1 MRNLRAGVRGALF
14 LRVRAT
20 GLEATP
26 GQLVALVVLGLCLQI
41 AFAMARWDWS
51 GRFMLEA
58 LPRALVYVPL
68 LLLAAWLIGARAGR
82 AVLGSV
88 PVLFC
93 AISLVYDLLFELFDR
108 AAERGW
114 LPPAFEYE
122 RGWQLLYAAWL
133 AAVLLGTARLAG
145 EGIVRRVYAM
155 AVVGLSVALPLWHL
169 PTSPLWTG
177 QEEADAQ
184 LRDAFAVSR
193 EAVFYAQPA
202 LLESAMARLAS
213 NRPGVTDLYFVG
225 AATYAAEDVFMKELR
240 VIAQLFEDRFDT
252 AQRML
257 LLVNNP
263 GTAGSEPLASATS
276 IGRVLRA
283 VGERM
288 DPEEDVL
295 FLYLTSHG
303 SSDHKLSVEFWPL
316 QFNDV
321 DPRMLRQML
330 DRAGIKWRV
339 IAISACYSGGFI
351 QALEDEHTLVLT
363 AAEATR
369 QSFGCG
375 TESDFTYFGRAYFDQ
390 ALRASPS
397 FTVAFEQARKEI
409 ARREQAEA
417 LTPSNPQMF
426 VGARVQA
433 KLDEL
438 YRRLGARPSLMQ
450 VESQPA
456 DVPARECAGC

>member
-1 MRNLRAGVRGALF
+1 MRGALF
-14 LRVRAT
+14 LRVHAT
-20 GLEATP
+20 GLDATP
-26 GQLVALVVLGLCLQI
+26 GQLVAVVVLGLGLQI
-41 AFAMARWDWS
+41 ALAMARSGWS
-51 GRFMLEA
+51 GSFVPDA

-82 AVLGSV
+82 AALLAV

-93 AISLVYDLLFELFDR
+93 AISLVYDLLFELFDQT
-108 AAERGW
+108 AEREW
-114 LPPAFEYE
+114 LGPAFDYE
-122 RGWQLLYAAWL
+122 TGWKLLYAVWL

-145 EGIVRRVYAM
+145 GGRLRRMYAM
-155 AVVGLSVALPLWHL
+155 AVMGLTVALPLWHL
-169 PTSPLWTG
+169 PSGSLWIA
-177 QEEADAQ
+177 QEPEKAAA
-184 LRDAFAVSR
+184 RDAFAVSR
-193 EAVFYAQPA
+193 EEVFYAQPA
-202 LLESAMARLAS
+202 LLESAMSRIES

-225 AATYAAEDVFMKELR
+225 AATYAAEDVFMKELH
-240 VIAQLFEDRFDT
+240 VIAQLFRDRFDT

-263 GTAGSEPLASATS
+263 STAGSEPVATATS
-276 IGRVLRA
+276 IERVLQR
-283 VGERM
+283 VGELM

-316 QFNDV
+316 QLNDV

-351 QALEDEHTLVLT
+351 EALEDEHTLVLT
-363 AAEATR
+363 AAEASS

-375 TESDFTYFGRAYFDQ
+375 AESDFTYFGRAYFDQ
-390 ALRASPS
+390 ALRTSPS
-397 FTVAFEQARKEI
+397 FTVAFEQAREEI

-417 LTPSNPQMF
+417 LAPSNPQMF
-426 VGARVQA
+426 VGARVQD
-433 KLDEL
+433 KLEDL
-438 YRRLGARPSLMQ
+438 YRGLQNRPTLMQ

-456 DVPARECAGC
+456 HGPVRECAGC